1 MTTLVAVADVQAAP
15 RPAHRRIDVG
25 TSPNPAVSEPL
36 VDCPACGL
44 PATIEWRDMVAGTS
58 GPEIHM
64 QLRCPVGRHW
74 FVMLEEGL

>member
-25 TSPNPAVSEPL
+25 TSPNPGVSEPL

-58 GPEIHM
+58 GPEIHV